1 MTNFSIRLVVLAVIC
16 VGLFLP
22 GQEAE
27 AEAADTGLYIDIK
40 ESEAADARVVERW
53 KLYGASHALVIG
65 IDDYVGGW
73 PTLKNAVRDA
83 REVADELERH
93 GFQVTLK
100 TDLGAR
106 ELRDTLRA
114 FFALRGADPE
124 ARLLLWFAGHG
135 QTINGEGFLVP
146 ADAPLPNDPL
156 FKIQEAEGS
165 NPLSHPRLFN
175 KLLTE
180 WASLAGLYF
189 FLG

>member
-1 MTNFSIRLVVLAVIC
+1 MTKISFRLGFVLCC
-16 VGLFLP
+16 VGLFLLA
-22 GQEAE
+22 QEAE
-27 AEAADTGLYIDIK
+27 AGAADTGLYIDIK
-40 ESEAADARVVERW
+40 ESEAPDARVVERL
-53 KLYGASHALVIG
+53 KLYGSSHALVIG

-73 PTLKNAVRDA
+73 PKLSNAVRDS
-83 REVADELERH
+83 RELADELERH
-93 GFQVTLK
+93 GFHVTLK

-156 FKIQEAEGS
+156 FKIKALHMRDFGGMMRLA
-165 NPLSHPRLFN
+165 NAKHVLSVFD
-175 KLLTE
+175 
-180 WASLAGLYF
+180 S
-189 FLG
+189 